1 MIVAGRRT
9 KTCSRSK
16 CYSDLCAS
24 QETRGAVAH
33 RRAAETEVIASMLA
47 VGKQRSLSWMS
58 ALILAGVLAGCNS
71 TADLAT
77 YPSVYGQKPA
87 AMQQMTSEEAL
98 NMQGQLTALAGQ
110 RRSGAIS
117 EAEYQRRLKEL
128 QLLAEQHGADTL
140 KQIEN

>member
-1 MIVAGRRT
+1 MIV
-9 KTCSRSK
+9 
-16 CYSDLCAS
+16 
-24 QETRGAVAH
+24 
-33 RRAAETEVIASMLA
+33 SMLV
-47 VGKQRSLSWMS
+47 VGKQRSLSRIS
-58 ALILAGVLAGCNS
+58 ALIFASVLAGCNS

-87 AMQQMTSEEAL
+87 AMPQMTNEEAL
-98 NMQGQLTALAGQ
+98 NMQGRLTALAGQ

-140 KQIEN
+140 KEIEN